1 MDDNFFKWIAELSLR
16 SRVWRAMLIVAG
28 ATISMALSYF
38 HKKNRRKIK
47 PKEIPSCLISC
58 LPAVFTL
65 QLEILM
71 TTLGKPKPFEQ
82 MTIFLSPSRSNGWQ
96 FLSNR

>member
-1 MDDNFFKWIAELSLR
+1 
-16 SRVWRAMLIVAG
+16 MLIVAG